1 MMVII
6 IIYHP
11 TVNQQAVEA
20 LGQQP
25 VPDENADAVMG
36 AHTNGS
42 FAECF
47 FLPDQSTKSQSVLLY
62 QNKSIGGA
70 GGIERRHSS
79 TEGGSFRGEPVVKIT
94 VNR

>member
-47 FLPDQSTKSQSVLLY
+47 FYQINQQNQNGKPNLSEVLEVL
-62 QNKSIGGA
+62 
-70 GGIERRHSS
+70 R
-79 TEGGSFRGEPVVKIT
+79 EGTPAQKEAASEG
-94 VNR
+94 NQW

>member
-42 FAECF
+42 FA
-47 FLPDQSTKSQSVLLY
+47 
-62 QNKSIGGA
+62 
-70 GGIERRHSS
+70 
-79 TEGGSFRGEPVVKIT
+79 
-94 VNR
+94 

>member
-47 FLPDQSTKSQSVLLY
+47 FY
-62 QNKSIGGA
+62 QI
-70 GGIERRHSS
+70 
-79 TEGGSFRGEPVVKIT
+79 TECAFISEQ
-94 VNR
+94 